1 MSANASGGAA
11 AGAYPGSHQPIYFPS
26 GGQQLFGWVHH
37 PTGANASGWG
47 VVICKPFG
55 YEALCAH
62 RSVRKFADAAAALGM
77 PALRFDY
84 AGSGDS
90 VDIAASAEQIELW
103 TRDIA
108 SAVAELRR
116 LTGVS
121 RVCLLGFR
129 LGALLAVLA
138 SRQCPVD
145 ALALVAPVLSGKRYL
160 KEIRTLQLAAD
171 AAAQAAPSAGQST
184 GQSTGQ
190 SPSEARREPP
200 GAGGMEASGYLLSA
214 ASLATLSQADA
225 TAALAPTVA
234 DVLIIDRGDLPV
246 ARAWSQALSAAG
258 ARAEYQALPGFVEMM
273 MTAPQFAVL
282 SEDMLRATRGWLER
296 LRDQTS
302 SRAPA
307 ATGNADGGRPAP
319 NSLALPGDGDDPDDS
334 ITEHGVFLGRDQA
347 VFGIVATPSV
357 GEHRRRAVILLNT
370 GADYHMGASR
380 MYVALARRWARRGYY
395 VLRLDLAGLGD
406 SPTRAG
412 RVDNEVFSPDALE
425 DIRTAVEFLQ
435 QRYEIREVNLVGV
448 CSGAYHALRAAVAG
462 FPVKRI
468 LMVNIGNFYWDE
480 SMSLEKAL
488 QATETVRNPGLYG
501 ERIFSARA
509 WRRFL
514 TGQVNILRIIR
525 VYLSRPAVELKSK
538 LRDAARAVGIRL
550 QRDLGR
556 ELDEVIASGVRVVF
570 VFARGEPG
578 LGLLRIEAG
587 SKMKR
592 LGARCRIVMI
602 DSADH
607 TFSRSGPREVL
618 ENVLSEELYARQE
631 MRPAAGAAV
640 EKRLRPA

>member
-1 MSANASGGAA
+1 MNANAIGGAV
-11 AGAYPGSHQPIYFPS
+11 AGPYPGSHQPIYFPS
-26 GGQQLFGWVHH
+26 GEHQLFGWVHH
-37 PTGANASGWG
+37 PTIADASGWG
-47 VVICKPFG
+47 VVVCKPFG

-77 PALRFDY
+77 PVLRFDY

-90 VDIAASAEQIELW
+90 VDIAANAEQIELW

-108 SAVAELRR
+108 RAVAELRR

-171 AAAQAAPSAGQST
+171 AAARAAPSAGQNM
-184 GQSTGQ
+184 GQNTAQ
-190 SPSEARREPP
+190 NTSEGRREAA
-200 GAGGMEASGYLLSA
+200 GAGGMEASGYVLAA
-214 ASLATLSQADA
+214 ASVATLSQADA
-225 TAALAPTVA
+225 TGALAPTITE
-234 DVLIIDRGDLPV
+234 VLIIDRGDLPV

-273 MTAPQFAVL
+273 MTAPQFAVPP
-282 SEDMLRATRGWLER
+282 EEMLRATRGWLER
-296 LRDQTS
+296 LRDQTPGQ
-302 SRAPA
+302 APA
-307 ATGNADGGRPAP
+307 AAGNADAGLAAYI
-319 NSLALPGDGDDPDDS
+319 LALRGDSDDPGDS
-334 ITEHGVFLGRDQA
+334 ITEHGVFLGEDQA
-347 VFGIVATPSV
+347 VFGIVATPCG
-357 GEHRRRAVILLNT
+357 GENRRRAVILLNT

-406 SPTRAG
+406 SPARAG
-412 RVDNEVFSPDALE
+412 RVDNEVFSSDALE
-425 DIRTAVEFLQ
+425 DIRAAIGFLQ
-435 QRYEIREVNLVGV
+435 QRFEIREINLVGV

-468 LMVNIGNFYWDE
+468 LMVNIGNFYWDD

-550 QRDLGR
+550 HRDLGR
-556 ELDEVIASGVRVVF
+556 ELDEVIARGVRVVF

-592 LGARCRIVMI
+592 LGERCRIVMI

-631 MRPAAGAAV
+631 LRPGAA
-640 EKRLRPA
+640 EEERLRPA

>member
-1 MSANASGGAA
+1 MNANAIGGAL

-26 GGQQLFGWVHH
+26 GEHQLFGWVHH
-37 PTGANASGWG
+37 PTGDSASGWG
-47 VVICKPFG
+47 VVVCKPFG

-84 AGSGDS
+84 VGSGDS
-90 VDIAASAEQIELW
+90 VDIDSNAEQIGLW

-145 ALALVAPVLSGKRYL
+145 ALALVAPVMSGKRYL

-171 AAAQAAPSAGQST
+171 AAARAAPSAAQNT
-184 GQSTGQ
+184 GEG
-190 SPSEARREPP
+190 RRET
-200 GAGGMEASGYLLSA
+200 AAATGGMEASGYLLSA
-214 ASLATLSQADA
+214 ATFTTLSQADA
-225 TAALAPTVA
+225 SGALPPTIA

-282 SEDMLRATRGWLER
+282 SEQMLRATRTWLQR

-302 SRAPA
+302 RPAPA
-307 ATGNADGGRPAP
+307 AARNADDTPAAA
-319 NSLALPGDGDDPDDS
+319 SHLTLRCDSDDPPDS
-334 ITEHGVFLGRDQA
+334 ITEHGVFLGSDQA
-347 VFGIVATPSV
+347 VFGILAAPS
-357 GEHRRRAVILLNT
+357 GEENRRRAVVLLNT

-380 MYVALARRWARRGYY
+380 VYVSLARRWARRGYY

-412 RVDNEVFSPDALE
+412 RIDNEVFSPDALE
-425 DIRTAVEFLQ
+425 DIRAAIEFLQ
-435 QRYEIREVNLVGV
+435 QRYEIREINLVGV

-468 LMVNIGNFYWDE
+468 LMVNIGNFYWDD

-514 TGQVNILRIIR
+514 TGKVNILRIIR
-525 VYLSRPAVELKSK
+525 VYLTRPAVELKSK
-538 LRDAARAVGIRL
+538 LRDAARALRIPL

-556 ELDEVIASGVRVVF
+556 ELDEVLARGVRVVF
-570 VFARGEPG
+570 VFASGEPG

-587 SKMKR
+587 SMMKR
-592 LGARCRIVMI
+592 LGERCRIVMI

-607 TFSRSGPREVL
+607 TFSRSGPRGVL

-631 MRPAAGAAV
+631 LRRVPDAAK
-640 EKRLRPA
+640 EERLRPA